1 MPLKKK
7 ERKKIAPETFQ
18 PLLDKDWDGCH
29 QLMARRR
36 KIWITKQLTKSNHAG
51 YGRFPIKLQTF
62 NKSHL
67 NQWLSNVFCNDTE

>member
-1 MPLKKK
+1 MHLKKKK

-36 KIWITKQLTKSNHAG
+36 KIWIRKQLTKRNQMDMGA
-51 YGRFPIKLQTF
+51 FPLNYRLSIRESFKPGAFKCFLQ
-62 NKSHL
+62 
-67 NQWLSNVFCNDTE
+67 